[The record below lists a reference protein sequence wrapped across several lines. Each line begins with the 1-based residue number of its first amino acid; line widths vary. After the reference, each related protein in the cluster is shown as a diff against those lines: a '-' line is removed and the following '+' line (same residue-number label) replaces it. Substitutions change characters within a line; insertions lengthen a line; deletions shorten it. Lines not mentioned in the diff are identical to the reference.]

1 MAPIRLIIIGGAV
14 IALLGASY
22 LSYYG
27 VARESR
33 DLAANTP
40 SVRSGSTGSGG
51 GFFAFGRIK

>member
-27 VARESR
+27 VGRESR
-33 DLAANTP
+33 DLT
-40 SVRSGSTGSGG
+40 VRSGSTGSGG
-51 GFFAFGRIK
+51 RFFAFGRIK